1 MRHALCPMTRPRYLI
16 SSLLVILFMAAFYY
30 LGLRLVSQLYFLK
43 GKDYVRTSHFGLAVS
58 RLEKAIRYQ
67 DNDYTIW
74 NHLGR
79 AYHKRGQLKPTQ
91 EAFVVAQKA
100 KDAYLRAARLNPH
113 DAEAAY
119 GLAREEARLERLYK
133 RLHTDQEDDPYE
145 PIPYF
150 RQAIH
155 LRPNGIG
162 YHYALAR
169 YLYQQGETEQLLPV
183 ITKMAQIY
191 PPVYAH
197 LKQEPFWSSDVKEAL
212 KKGLEQAMEQQGRA
226 VENAHMAF
234 YALLVDEEDWANA
247 ISHYQKALAL
257 RETDAQSRD
266 YMQLGRLYLEN
277 GQLQD
282 AQENFLTALSMSADR
297 ERDLEALYNA
307 YRTMGY
313 SEELYAFYERVRRT
327 FPQSAGTDILLAR
340 SLIDLEQYHKARQAL
355 EALNQKE
362 PHAAARYWLFRIAQ
376 KENDWDRMELSIQ
389 KATVLEPD
397 SSQYHLLFSQ
407 VLTRVKKLDRA
418 EKEAGL
424 AIKHAANPS
433 ASLFNHRASIRW
445 TKKDHQGALQDWKS
459 ALPLQPQNAALH
471 ARIAEAYLMVGELP
485 QATYHYKKAL
495 QIEPKNQTYK
505 VKYEALKTIQFP

>member
-1 MRHALCPMTRPRYLI
+1 LI
-16 SSLLVILFMAAFYY
+16 AQV
-30 LGLRLVSQLYFLK
+30 YFLK
-43 GKDYVRTSHFGLAVS
+43 GKDYLRNNYYGLAVS
-58 RLEKAIRYQ
+58 RLEKAIQYQ

-79 AYHKRGQLKPTQ
+79 AYHKLGQLKPAQ
-91 EAFVVAQKA
+91 EAFLVAQQV
-100 KDAYLRAARLNPH
+100 KDAYLKAARLNPH

-119 GLAREEARLERLYK
+119 GLAREEARLESLYK
-133 RLHTDQEDDPYE
+133 RLHPDQKDDPYE

-150 RQAIH
+150 QEAIR

-169 YLYQQGETEQLLPV
+169 YLYQQEETEQLLPV
-183 ITKMAQIY
+183 ITKLARIY

-197 LKQEPFWSSDVKEAL
+197 LKKEPFWSSGAKEAL
-212 KKGLEQAMEQQGRA
+212 KKGLEQAMEQGRA

-234 YALLVDEEDWANA
+234 YALLVDEGDWTNA
-247 ISHYQKALAL
+247 LSHYQKALAL
-257 RETDAQSRD
+257 RETEAQSRD
-266 YMQLGRLYLEN
+266 YIQLGRLFLEN
-277 GQLQD
+277 AQPQD
-282 AQENFLTALSMSADR
+282 AQENFLKALSMSADR
-297 ERDLEALYNA
+297 ERDLEGLYNA

-313 SEELYAFYERVRRT
+313 SEEFFAFYERVRRT
-327 FPQSAGTDILLAR
+327 FPQSANMDILLAR
-340 SLIDLEQYHKARQAL
+340 SLIDLEQYPKARQIL
-355 EALNQKE
+355 EELNQKE
-362 PHAAARYWLFRIAQ
+362 PHAAAYYWLFRIAR

-424 AIKHAANPS
+424 AIKHAASPS

-445 TKKDHQGALQDWKS
+445 TKKDHQGALEDWKS
-459 ALPLQPQNAALH
+459 ALPMQPQNASMH
-471 ARIAEAYLMVGELP
+471 SRIAEAYTNLGDWSR
-485 QATYHYKKAL
+485 ATEHYKKAL
-495 QIEPKNQTYK
+495 QMEPNNQTYQQK
-505 VKYEALKTIQFP
+505 LELLQTTDTVSAR